1 MLSTGG
7 GNGKPLQ
14 YSCCEN
20 HMNSMKRQEDMTLE
34 YESLRWK
41 VSNTLLGKSR
51 RQLLTASERMKQLG
65 QSRDDAQLR
74 MCLVV
79 KVQCC
84 KEQWW
89 IEIWNVKSMNQG
101 KLDVIKK
108 EMARVTIDILGISEL
123 KWTRMG
129 EFNSDEH

>member
-1 MLSTGG
+1 
-7 GNGKPLQ
+7 
-14 YSCCEN
+14 
-20 HMNSMKRQEDMTLE
+20 
-34 YESLRWK
+34 
-41 VSNTLLGKSR
+41 
-51 RQLLTASERMKQLG
+51 MKQLG
-65 QSRDDAQLR
+65 QSRDDAQLQ

-84 KEQWW
+84 KEQCC

>member
-41 VSNTLLGKSR
+41 ASNTLLGKSR
-51 RQLLTASERMKQLG
+51 RQLLTASGRMKQLG
-65 QSRDDAQLR
+65 QSRDDAQLQ

-84 KEQWW
+84 KEQCC